1 MFGMPAQKPGESV
14 FNQTSIF
21 EKPAGNDDDENE
33 GVEAENEAP
42 IYAEGGN
49 AKVEFKKGVEIQK
62 SPYTR
67 VFEQKVQKFKIVAPK
82 DRQKKMD

>member
-14 FNQTSIF
+14 FNKPSIF
-21 EKPAGNDDDENE
+21 EKPNEDDENE
-33 GVEAENEAP
+33 GVEVENEAP

-67 VFEQKVQKFKIVAPK
+67 VFE
-82 DRQKKMD
+82 

>member
-1 MFGMPAQKPGESV
+1 MFGLPAQKPGESV

-21 EKPAGNDDDENE
+21 EKAGGNDDDENE

-67 VFEQKVQKFKIVAPK
+67 VFE
-82 DRQKKMD
+82 